1 MSLSSE
7 NAEPVRVACSSTA
20 GFESWLAQAG
30 GSLAVSTYQ
39 AGKVAMIGCLDG
51 QVSLLMRQFDKPLGL
66 VADGQ
71 RLALATR
78 NDVFLFAND
87 SRLAYEYLE
96 EQPGRYDALYLPRAT
111 FHTGDLHTHDVV
123 FQGDELLCVN
133 TRFSCLA
140 RLSAMYSFVPV
151 WKPKFISELAPEDR
165 CHLNGLAMRDGRPKY
180 MTALGTSDAPGQWR
194 ENKAAGGVLMDI
206 EADEI
211 LLGGLSMPHSPR
223 WYDGRLWVL
232 NSGAGELLVVEP
244 ESGRSTVVASLPG
257 YLRGLAFVGPY
268 ALVGMSRI
276 REKHIFGGL
285 PIQQRCER
293 LQCGVAV
300 VDVRTGAQVG
310 LFEFTAGC
318 EELYDVQFL
327 PGIRRPMI
335 LSLEKPAARAAL
347 STHEFSYWLRA
358 SKELPVNRT
367 DSNVKSHSASWSSA
381 PSALQGAAGSLPDLG
396 IQL

>member
-7 NAEPVRVACSSTA
+7 NAEPVRVACASTA

-244 ESGRSTVVASLPG
+244 ESGQSTVVASLPG